1 MSVFLAIFLAFLQV
15 PAPSLNTLVDGVARS
30 FVQMKDFT
38 ADFVQV
44 FEDPLNRKQQES
56 GHLYLRRPRMMRWE
70 YQSPEGNLFI
80 SDGKTVYFYVPADR
94 QVNKETVRETFDDR
108 IPLMFLLGRGDLR
121 SEFTRFELLN
131 TKPFLQGTK
140 VVRMYPRRKTDLS
153 EVVMEVDPANFQSE
167 TTQCLDS
174 MERCMGLASC
184 SKPALGTQM
193 RCCIASKA
201 IRCYRKRR
209 RCTTLLPSTNST
221 LIETA
226 WKMEAS

>member
-15 PAPSLNTLVDGVARS
+15 PTPSLNTLVDGVARS

-70 YQSPEGNLFI
+70 YQRPEGNLFI

-94 QVNKETVRETFDDR
+94 QVNKEAVRDTFDDR

-121 SEFTRFELLN
+121 SEFTRFELLT

-153 EVVMEVDPANFQSE
+153 EVVMEVDPANFQIRRLLLTHSDGSRQE
-167 TTQCLDS
+167 FIFS
-174 MERCMGLASC
+174 NIRINSGVPASLFDF
-184 SKPALGTQM
+184 KVPAGVEVVDG
-193 RCCIASKA
+193 IAQ
-201 IRCYRKRR
+201 
-209 RCTTLLPSTNST
+209 
-221 LIETA
+221 
-226 WKMEAS
+226 